1 MQWSCNLFGVIQ
13 TRKVLV
19 LLVALL
25 LSWALFAWRAARF
38 LQVDAPLDQA
48 EALAVLS
55 GSAAYKERA
64 RFAAELFKAGRA
76 ERIILTNDNQRG
88 GWSAIEERN
97 PFYYEL
103 EVKELERAGVPRDRI
118 IVISDPVSG
127 TYDEV
132 TLIKEYAETHEISSM
147 LVVTSS
153 YHSRRAWW
161 TINRVFQGTNVLVG
175 LMPVGTGQQT
185 PSPIAWWVQ
194 LRGWKT
200 IPLEYLKIL
209 YYKLRY

>member
-1 MQWSCNLFGVIQ
+1 MQWRWNRFRSIQ
-13 TRKVLV
+13 TRKSRIWLVAV
-19 LLVALL
+19 LLT
-25 LSWALFAWRAARF
+25 WPLFAWGAARF

-103 EVKELERAGVPRDRI
+103 ELKELERAGVPRDRI
-118 IVISDPVSG
+118 IVIPDPVSG

-132 TLIKEYAETHEISSM
+132 KLIREYAETHKIRSM

-161 TINRVFQGTNVLVG
+161 TVRRVFQGTNVLVG
-175 LMPVGTGQQT
+175 LMPVGTGQQN

-200 IPLEYLKIL
+200 IPLEYFKIL
-209 YYKLRY
+209 YYTLRY